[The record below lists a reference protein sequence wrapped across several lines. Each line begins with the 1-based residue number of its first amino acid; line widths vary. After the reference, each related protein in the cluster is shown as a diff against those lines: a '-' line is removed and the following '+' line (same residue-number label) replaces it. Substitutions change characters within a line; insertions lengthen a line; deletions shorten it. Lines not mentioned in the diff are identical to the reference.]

1 MASGEEEK
9 VIKTRIEATMM
20 MAEAFAI
27 DFKPMLNKIRE
38 LVDSNA
44 EKELI
49 LRQVDKALNLINSL
63 EKYAEMRHRNQNVD
77 FATLTAQAK
86 AKYPEFYNSTEKAEE
101 K

>member
-1 MASGEEEK
+1 
-9 VIKTRIEATMM
+9 
-20 MAEAFAI
+20 
-27 DFKPMLNKIRE
+27 
-38 LVDSNA
+38 
-44 EKELI
+44 
-49 LRQVDKALNLINSL
+49 L